1 MSDVLQPHCRERN
14 YVLHLDALSA
24 VCLLRTDLIGDADS
38 ADAQGMMRD
47 FDDPQ
52 VWPSVSSRLLPSI
65 GDHLYRFYGFALAF
79 RDPFDKNDQ
88 ITRIF
93 RDHVEPMITQKTKY
107 ALKSLMVLAD
117 EKAGDA
123 EALRIEDIAERSGA
137 PKRFLEHILLDLK
150 RGGMIGSRRGRKGGY
165 ELIKDP
171 RHVSLAAVLRL
182 IDGPMAPLPCL
193 SRNAYRRCDDCK
205 DEETCRVRA
214 VFGGFYATYI
224 LMIES
229 LTLSDLQED
238 ARALERFAVPKAAAG
253 E

>member
-1 MSDVLQPHCRERN
+1 M
-14 YVLHLDALSA
+14 
-24 VCLLRTDLIGDADS
+24 
-38 ADAQGMMRD
+38 
-47 FDDPQ
+47 
-52 VWPSVSSRLLPSI
+52 SSRLLPSI
-65 GDHLYRFYGFALAF
+65 GDHLYRIYGFALAF
-79 RDPFDKNDQ
+79 RGNLDKNDQ

-93 RDHVEPMITQKTKY
+93 RDHVERMITQKTKY

-123 EALRIEDIAERSGA
+123 EALRIEDIAGRSGA

-171 RHVSLAAVLRL
+171 RQVSLAAVLRL

-193 SRNAYRRCDDCK
+193 SRKAYRRCDDCK

-229 LTLSDLQED
+229 LTLADLQED